1 MKKKL
6 TVTLTKEEVI
16 NLSRLVYQDLRSIKE
31 QEKMGYSINIEDKLA
46 KKFGNKFLP
55 KLLNFLDL
63 KQPQEAA

>member
-16 NLSRLVYQDLRSIKE
+16 NLSRLIYQDLQSMKKIYRDLDIADTKA
-31 QEKMGYSINIEDKLA
+31 Q
-46 KKFGNKFLP
+46 KFGNKFLP
-55 KLLNFLDL
+55 KLLKFLNV